1 MEEIII
7 GKDRAKQVLNFKFNT
22 NMLFKCTIRKYAE
35 DMLDGNLFFN
45 MPEKWIEIEEISQ
58 NKGQGDSLEGTFL
71 TTDENDNSTF
81 ISNLKLSDDIEHFKK
96 NNKLFFRRK
105 SVKKLFCYCLYGLND
120 NSFVEKSEDRF
131 GNVNFCSRI
140 DKNYF
145 SGFSDVKEEE
155 YFKIQEGERP
165 AVVFISN
172 PHEFF
177 ERIRNALVELGVKR
191 EDVIVS
197 PVEYVDRNNNSIALL
212 PYPHELLL
220 KDISFKNQS
229 EIRIIINSEDKSIIQ
244 KIKENNQIINI
255 GNINDIASIYD
266 FYFNDLIL
274 MKDGNSVLFTLP
286 FPENIPIEKLTLRKL
301 LSIFVQTSNDQLPYE
316 MSIEDRIKII
326 NAIKKVIK
334 NKYGMEIGVK
344 NGMITAYGY
353 SGDINEILDK

>member
-1 MEEIII
+1 MFLFQIHM
-7 GKDRAKQVLNFKFNT
+7 NF
-22 NMLFKCTIRKYAE
+22 
-35 DMLDGNLFFN
+35 
-45 MPEKWIEIEEISQ
+45 
-58 NKGQGDSLEGTFL
+58 
-71 TTDENDNSTF
+71 
-81 ISNLKLSDDIEHFKK
+81 
-96 NNKLFFRRK
+96 
-105 SVKKLFCYCLYGLND
+105 
-120 NSFVEKSEDRF
+120 
-131 GNVNFCSRI
+131 
-140 DKNYF
+140 
-145 SGFSDVKEEE
+145 
-155 YFKIQEGERP
+155 
-165 AVVFISN
+165 
-172 PHEFF
+172 
-177 ERIRNALVELGVKR
+177 
-191 EDVIVS
+191 
-197 PVEYVDRNNNSIALL
+197 
-212 PYPHELLL
+212 L